1 MAASSQGLSTN
12 RHDDQ
17 RAHRVEVYAQELLV
31 DLVLPLDALC
41 AKTCEMAAFAQ
52 GQYVELYP
60 TIPSSKDE
68 SIDGG
73 TRGIIQAVKP
83 TRPDED
89 VYIVAFA
96 FLRGERLDS
105 EQAWLREVDLVPA

>member
-1 MAASSQGLSTN
+1 MTPSSQGLSTN

-17 RAHRVEVYAQELLV
+17 RPTEFEVYEQVLLV

-41 AKTCEMAAFAQ
+41 AKTCEMAPSPQ

-60 TIPSSKDE
+60 TIASRE
-68 SIDGG
+68 GGSIDGG
-73 TRGIIQAVKP
+73 TRGIIQAVEP

-89 VYIVAFA
+89 VYLVA
-96 FLRGERLDS
+96 FLRSERLDS
-105 EQAWLREVDLVPA
+105 EQAWLREIDLFPA